1 MADVAQRTTSACLP
15 TGYDSHGEV
24 LPIGHLR
31 QEYDNTGDA
40 NFYSPYNDPVRFTAD
55 DVSVE
60 AMEGLPLQAQISYSY
75 AARTLTVTL
84 PSDGELP
91 QHLLIYDLQGRVV
104 LRHVLTSTME
114 TLSVA
119 TLPEG
124 VYIVKVAGRLQLK
137 IKN

>member
-1 MADVAQRTTSACLP
+1 MTF
-15 TGYDSHGEV
+15 
-24 LPIGHLR
+24 
-31 QEYDNTGDA
+31 GDA

-60 AMEGLPLQAQISYSY
+60 AMGGLPLQAQISYSY

-84 PSDGELP
+84 PCDGELP

-104 LRHVLTSTME
+104 LRHVLTSTVE